1 MIRLVRIAACL
12 AALASVAVVLAPVAQ
27 AQERRPLTI
36 TVQKRSYLDAG
47 PVVPVGSMNRYATQH
62 FYAAPA
68 SPSFSNQFSSNLPSA
83 IGSGA
88 NPFANLF

>member
-1 MIRLVRIAACL
+1 MIRFARFAACL
-12 AALASVAVVLAPVAQ
+12 AAFASVAVVSAQTAQ

-47 PVVPVGSMNRYATQH
+47 PAVPVGSMNRYATQH
-62 FYAAPA
+62 FYASSAA
-68 SPSFSNQFSSNLPSA
+68 PSFGNQGNLGLPGA
-83 IGSGA
+83 IGSGS

>member
-1 MIRLVRIAACL
+1 MIRLARIAACL
-12 AALASVAVVLAPVAQ
+12 AALSSVAVVAVPAAE
-27 AQERRPLTI
+27 AQERRPLSI

-47 PVVPVGSMNRYATQH
+47 PAVPVGSMNRYATQH
-62 FYAAPA
+62 FYASSAA
-68 SPSFSNQFSSNLPSA
+68 PSFGNQGNLGLPSA